1 MSTLA
6 TLHLLWAAVYGYLCA
21 YHLVLY
27 GRRRDE
33 REYLAF
39 ALLTAGFS
47 VLTVGNALHVDADTL
62 AGGTLAVRVGNVAL
76 TVVVAFYV
84 EFVWELTGRRGF
96 WLRALAYV
104 WAVVGLGAE
113 VLGLM
118 NEPFAAEP
126 RWGWGGVEPVHPA
139 ITSFGVAYLAG
150 LWTIGLVSTALFFRH
165 ATKRPSAP
173 ASMPTS
179 TVGERSG
186 DRVVAATSALLAS
199 GWPIRLLGVAAVLAF
214 LAGSHDFAVRVGL
227 VSGPTLMDHVAMLFA
242 FAMSYALLDRFVRA
256 SNELRSKTAELARAY
271 EELRD
276 TQERLVRK
284 EQLAAVGELSAV
296 IAHEVRNPLAVIK
309 NSVSGLRRRALSD
322 EDRATLLSI
331 LDEETDRLNRLVHDL
346 LAYAQPVVPQG
357 RELALRDLVRRAVE
371 RARSS
376 VAHAGSIETV
386 YELEGPASVY
396 GDPELLRHA
405 LVNVIENALQAM
417 PGGGTLTV
425 RSEAGDL
432 GGRPAVSL
440 VFSDTGEGM
449 DTLVRAKARDP
460 FFTTR
465 PSGTGLGLAIV
476 ERVVRNHG
484 GKIEIES
491 RHGAGTTIRFLLPC
505 ERPSLIPI
513 PPPERRE
520 GRISA
525 IREAPPGGAE

>member
-21 YHLVLY
+21 YHIVLY

-39 ALLTAGFS
+39 GLLTAGFG
-47 VLTVGNALHVDADTL
+47 VLTVSNALHVDADTL
-62 AGGTLAVRVGNVAL
+62 ARGMLAVRVGNVAL

-84 EFVWELTGRRGF
+84 EFVWELTGRHSRKLRG
-96 WLRALAYV
+96 AAYV
-104 WAVVGLGAE
+104 WAILGLAGE
-113 VLGLM
+113 VLGVM
-118 NEPFAAEP
+118 NEPTAAEP
-126 RWGWGGVEPVHPA
+126 LWRWGGVDAVHPA
-139 ITSFGVAYLAG
+139 ISP
-150 LWTIGLVSTALFFRH
+150 IGLVHIVGLWGIALGATAVFFHRASTR
-165 ATKRPSAP
+165 T
-173 ASMPTS
+173 
-179 TVGERSG
+179 
-186 DRVVAATSALLAS
+186 LLLS
-199 GWPIRLLGVAAVLAF
+199 GWPMRLLGLAAVLGF
-214 LAGSHDFAVRVGL
+214 VAGTHDFFVRIGL
-227 VSGPTLMDHVAMLFA
+227 VGAPTLMDHVALLFA

-309 NSVSGLRRRALSD
+309 NSVSGLRRRALSE

-357 RELALRDLVRRAVE
+357 RELVLRELVRRAVE
-371 RARSS
+371 RARTS
-376 VAHAGSIETV
+376 VPHAAAVETV
-386 YELEGPASVY
+386 FVLEGPETVF

-405 LVNVIENALQAM
+405 LVNVVENALQAM

-425 RSEAGDL
+425 ESATTTL
-432 GGRPAVSL
+432 GERPAVALS
-440 VFSDTGEGM
+440 FSDTGEGM

-484 GKIEIES
+484 GFLDIES
-491 RHGAGTTIRFLLPC
+491 RHGAGTTIRFVLPC
-505 ERPSLIPI
+505 ERPSLMPI

-525 IREAPPGGAE
+525 IREAASEGP